1 MYLTTTS
8 SQKSGTVDFKEYSSF
23 MERVMEFGGTTT
35 PKKSCMKV
43 STLEDSLDSCNN
55 KKKPSKKK
63 QVVRRS
69 FFARGSGRNRAENSV
84 LLDSMHSQQSNLRA
98 CRQLSIEDVA
108 DIANSKAGR
117 QALGV
122 RFFDVEVRKYEVTV
136 SDHPCVSSG
145 TAVEVSLV
153 SQIV

>member
-1 MYLTTTS
+1 
-8 SQKSGTVDFKEYSSF
+8 
-23 MERVMEFGGTTT
+23 
-35 PKKSCMKV
+35 MKV

-108 DIANSKAGR
+108 DISNSKAGR

-145 TAVEVSLV
+145 TAVEVSV
-153 SQIV
+153 ESGHSMITK